1 MTTLVTGGGGFLG
14 AWIIKRLHRRGIPVR
29 ILDANAD
36 RSLARRIAGDVD
48 DIDWRVG
55 DVSIGPEVD
64 RAAEGCDSVIHL
76 AGLLTPACQDD
87 PIRGAEVNLIGTL
100 HVFEA
105 AKRLGMRKVIYM
117 SSVSVFGP
125 DDGERPFP
133 TTHYGAFKLACEGCA
148 RTYWEYNGLP
158 SIGLRPSVVYGP
170 GRESGL
176 TGGLTLACKAAAEGR
191 ACTIGFV
198 GQTDVVFADDVAA
211 IAEAALVT
219 SLEGAH
225 VFNAVGEVADV
236 EDVIAAIIHHVPG
249 AEISAAGKMVPFSPY
264 IAPDA
269 LRESL
274 PGLPRTPLADGI
286 AATIEHYRAGSGANQ
301 RQYGFTR
308 PRQN

>member
-1 MTTLVTGGGGFLG
+1 MTTLITGGGGFLG
-14 AWIIKRLHRRGIPVR
+14 AWIIKRLRRRDVPVR
-29 ILDANAD
+29 VLDVNAD
-36 RSLARRIAGDVD
+36 RSLARQIAGDID

-55 DVSIGPEVD
+55 DVSAGPEVD

-76 AGLLTPACQDD
+76 AGLLTPACQEN

-105 AKRLGMRKVIYM
+105 AKRLNMRKVVYM

-125 DDGERPFP
+125 DDGKQPFP

-148 RTYWEYNGLP
+148 RTYWEYDGLP

-170 GRESGL
+170 GREAGL
-176 TGGLTLACKAAAEGR
+176 TGGLTLACKAAVEGR

-198 GQTDVVFADDVAA
+198 GTTDIVFADDVAA
-211 IAEAALVT
+211 VAEAALLS

-225 VFNAVGEVADV
+225 VFNAVGEIADV
-236 EDVIAAIIHHVPG
+236 EDVIAAIKRHVPG
-249 AEISAAGKMVPFSPY
+249 AEISAAGKVVPFSPH

-269 LRESL
+269 LRELL
-274 PGLPRTPLADGI
+274 PGLPRTRLADGI
-286 AATIEHYRAGSGANQ
+286 AATIEHYRAGSGANL
-301 RQYGFTR
+301 RQGGFIA